1 MISRID
7 SHCTRTR
14 GFPPC
19 TPPGP
24 TQSLPQVSPPV
35 VTALLSRRDGAVQG
49 LPLTPG
55 RRAAAPTTA
64 AKAPWVSSAKTFF
77 MLFFWFVL
85 SVLSGLLPWLE
96 FSRARRGL
104 QLFAKGKVF
113 PKTGS
118 WSERVPQL

>member
-14 GFPPC
+14 GFPPPA
-19 TPPGP
+19 PPGP

-35 VTALLSRRDGAVQG
+35 VTALLSRRDGAVQE

-55 RRAAAPTTA
+55 RRAAAPAGA
-64 AKAPWVSSAKTFF
+64 AKAPRVSGAKTFF
-77 MLFFWFVL
+77 MLIFFVL

-104 QLFAKGKVF
+104 DLFAKGKVF
-113 PKTGS
+113 PKIGS
-118 WSERVPQL
+118 RSERIPQL